1 MSETNPCLLGID
13 WGTSNRRAY
22 VLDGHGQLLQRFED
36 GCGILGVA
44 DGFEASL
51 VSLLRQLKI
60 QPDRILMSG
69 MVGSRHGWKE
79 VPYLPTDFPLAKLG
93 MALEDIDGVPN
104 GIRCSIVPGYRF
116 VDGNGTPDV
125 MRGEEAQIF
134 GAFELGATDGWF
146 VLPGTHSK
154 WVLVEQG
161 SVRRIVTFMTGELF
175 ALLSEHGTLA
185 KLMAARHDAPTAYE
199 AGVKAASHG
208 GFTHTAFSC
217 RALVVTDMM
226 PETHASSYLS
236 GLLIGSEIHDI
247 LRQADRHAISPIE
260 VIGSR
265 QLVSRYRHAFELLGL
280 TARIWEPDDVYIAA
294 LHALSGIKG

>member
-22 VLDGHGQLLQRFED
+22 LLDGHGHLLDRFED
-36 GCGILGVA
+36 GCGILGVTG
-44 DGFEASL
+44 GFEASL
-51 VSLLRQLKI
+51 ASLLARLDAK
-60 QPDRILMSG
+60 PSRILMSG

-79 VPYLPTDFPLAKLG
+79 VPYLPTDFPLAKLAL
-93 MALEDIDGVPN
+93 ALEDVAVMPG
-104 GIRCSIVPGYRF
+104 GIPCSIVPGYRF
-116 VDGNGTPDV
+116 VDANGTPDV

-161 SVRRIVTFMTGELF
+161 SIRRIVTFMTGELF

-185 KLMAARHDAPTAYE
+185 KLMATRHDAPTAYE
-199 AGVKAASHG
+199 AGLKAAGDG

-226 PETHASSYLS
+226 PEAHASSYLS

-247 LRQADRHAISPIE
+247 LKQADRHAMSPIE

-265 QLVSRYRHAFELLGL
+265 QLASRYRHAFELLGL
-280 TARIWEPDDVYIAA
+280 AARIWEPDDVYIAA